1 MEISKHEKNILGEIL
16 NEIMPEDKERKTMNQ
31 QLHNFFASRGFI
43 PTESDYEELKTIL
56 ALEHCSK
63 NQRKFLDEIREKYEW
78 DNDDRVLSNKEGSKI
93 DVIDQDHFET
103 NLSELVED

>member
-1 MEISKHEKNILGEIL
+1 LEISKHEKNIIGEIL

-63 NQRKFLDEIREKYEW
+63 NQRKFLDELIKSGHIDIDGDLVVDGKFRKYYFRQS
-78 DNDDRVLSNKEGSKI
+78 D
-93 DVIDQDHFET
+93 FET
-103 NLSELVED
+103 DLQSVYLGE